1 MKGRARA
8 AHHSNETSLALFDE
22 ASQAAAGQVIGSYST
37 SFGMGAKL
45 LPPRMRTHIASIYAM
60 VRIADEI
67 VDTYQGADAGD
78 VLDRFEAEVHR
89 AMAGR
94 FSADVIAHAFGL
106 TARAT
111 GIDRTL
117 VDPFFASMRMD
128 LTLDRHDAESYAR
141 YIYGS
146 AEVIGEMCLA
156 VFLSTPQGPGEVP
169 EDVRHGARQ
178 LGSAY
183 QKINFLRDLGA
194 DVDSRGR
201 VYFPGL
207 DVTALTDADVAQI
220 VAECRTELAVARGAL
235 AALPTRPRG
244 AVLATVLIYE
254 DLIRRIEATD
264 ARRLA
269 RTRVSVPRLT
279 KITLAAS
286 ALRTASKPGVA
297 ATVPPA
303 DGAEARKPTSTK
315 APGTGHA

>member
-1 MKGRARA
+1 MKGRART

-22 ASQAAAGQVIGSYST
+22 ASQAAAGHVIGAYST
-37 SFGMGAKL
+37 SFGLGARL

-67 VDTYQGADAGD
+67 VDTYQGADAGE

-94 FSADVIAHAFGL
+94 FSADVIAHAFGV

-111 GIDRTL
+111 GIERGL

-128 LTLDRHDAESYAR
+128 LTLDRHDADSYER

-156 VFLSTPQGPGEVP
+156 VFVSTANGPGAPTE
-169 EDVRHGARQ
+169 EIRHGARQ

-183 QKINFLRDLGA
+183 QKINFLRDVGA
-194 DVDSRGR
+194 DADSRGR

-207 DVTALTDADVAQI
+207 DVEALTDADVAAI
-220 VAECRTELAVARGAL
+220 VAECRAELAVARTAL
-235 AALPTRPRG
+235 GSLPSRPRG

-254 DLIRRIEATD
+254 DLIRRIEKTPAQ
-264 ARRLA
+264 RLPH
-269 RTRVSVPRLT
+269 TRISVPKLT
-279 KITLAAS
+279 KMKLAAS
-286 ALRTASKPGVA
+286 ALRSASRSG
-297 ATVPPA
+297 
-303 DGAEARKPTSTK
+303 EQ
-315 APGTGHA
+315 